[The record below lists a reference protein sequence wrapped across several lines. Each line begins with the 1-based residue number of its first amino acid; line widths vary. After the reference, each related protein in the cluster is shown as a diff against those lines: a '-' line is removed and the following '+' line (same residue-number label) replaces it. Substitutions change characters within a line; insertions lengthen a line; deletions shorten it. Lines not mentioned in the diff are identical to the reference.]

1 MNTLTDTRS
10 SASSASPA
18 LSPARVSFSPSTRLV
33 LAALVM
39 FSTWAPLAGQRAPG
53 TLSGGNGTFYTGT
66 YTDQILVIDE
76 STLSVVDQIKT
87 QNGIT
92 GGFVVSADRERL
104 YVSDAT
110 YLHIETIDLAER
122 RSIDTFTLSDGD
134 EWFRIRS
141 FAVDPQ
147 ETYALILGKTR
158 IKHLDRFE
166 IGPSVILRYD
176 LQNHEVM
183 DTIPWPGGHERERA
197 SFMFSPDG
205 SLVYFSAEDMIV
217 LESEN
222 FTEVDR
228 WEISEDLEPGLGRVR
243 PSFTASYFEEP
254 GFFTGLVRITDPI
267 NRRRMMGIARV
278 DLAEQDIDFYT
289 LGPTA
294 PVGRF
299 TLAPDGTKG
308 WALYTE
314 VGHHEFWAIDL
325 EERRVTHREV
335 FDGRPRMALTAST
348 NGELLYVHSAG
359 NTIDV
364 YDSETYELLQTVDVG
379 GDMKGF
385 VLLPGP

>member
-1 MNTLTDTRS
+1 MNRLFSLSICLLLATLVT
-10 SASSASPA
+10 
-18 LSPARVSFSPSTRLV
+18 LSGR
-33 LAALVM
+33 
-39 FSTWAPLAGQRAPG
+39 APLVGQRAG
-53 TLSGGNGTFYTGT
+53 GAISGGNGTFYTGT
-66 YTDQILVIDE
+66 YTDQIQVIDE
-76 STLSVVDQIKT
+76 RTLSVVGQIRT

-92 GGFVVSADRERL
+92 GGFVVSANRERL

-110 YLHIETIDLAER
+110 FLHIETIDLAER
-122 RSIDTFTLSDGD
+122 RSIDTFTLSEGD
-134 EWFRIRS
+134 EQFRIRS

-147 ETYALILGKTR
+147 ETYALILGKSS

-166 IGPSVILRYD
+166 IGSSVIIRYD

-228 WEISEDLEPGLGRVR
+228 WEVSQEVEPGLGRVR
-243 PSFTASYFEEP
+243 PSFTASYYEEP

-278 DLAEQDIDFYT
+278 DLAERDIDFYT

-299 TLAPDGTKG
+299 ALAPDGSKG
-308 WALYTE
+308 WALYSE

-325 EERRVTHREV
+325 EERRVTRREV
-335 FDGRPRMALTAST
+335 FDGRPRMSLTVST
-348 NGELLYVHSAG
+348 NGELLYIASAG

-385 VLLPGP
+385 VLLPGPDGP